1 MNSLLQCG
9 SVASLRGYEN
19 PISVARLIMQDPE
32 QHIFYAQD
40 YAAEIAREHQIR
52 TLEEC
57 ELGSNLSTN
66 DSASDTVGS
75 IAIDSEKILQQEPVP
90 GDGCIALQV
99 E

>member
-52 TLEEC
+52 TLEDV
-57 ELGSNLSTN
+57 NL
-66 DSASDTVGS
+66 VQIYQQM
-75 IAIDSEKILQQEPVP
+75 IAHQIPLVLSQ
-90 GDGCIALQV
+90 
-99 E
+99 